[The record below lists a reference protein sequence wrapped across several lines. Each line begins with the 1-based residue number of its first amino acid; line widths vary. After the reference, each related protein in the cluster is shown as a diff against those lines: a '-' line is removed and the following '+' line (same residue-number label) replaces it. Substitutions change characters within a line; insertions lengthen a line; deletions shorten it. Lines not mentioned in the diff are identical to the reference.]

1 VLKAVRMLI
10 LILIHLKKL
19 LEIRVKKLAKIPKIS
34 KVKMKIFRVKVN
46 SRI

>member
-19 LEIRVKKLAKIPKIS
+19 LEIRVKKIPKIS
-34 KVKMKIFRVKVN
+34 KVKMKIFRAKVN